1 MSKSFGMGMI
11 VGLGAGVALYF
22 LVVYVLPLAG
32 KSSWIWT

>member
-1 MSKSFGMGMI
+1 MSKSLGLGMI

-22 LVVYVLPLAG
+22 LVVYLLPLAG

>member
-1 MSKSFGMGMI
+1 MSKSYGLGVV

-22 LVVYVLPLAG
+22 LVVYLLPLAG

>member
-1 MSKSFGMGMI
+1 MGVV

-22 LVVYVLPLAG
+22 LVVYLLPLLG

>member
-1 MSKSFGMGMI
+1 MSKSYRLGVI

-22 LVVYVLPLAG
+22 LVVYLLPILG